1 MTNPVQN
8 NSLFATRRFWNEVV
22 SISLRGWNTSFAQ
35 RTVNVL
41 IYLFNQR
48 CQLGLYLRSLDTS
61 VHDLVALVV
70 LQL

>member
-1 MTNPVQN
+1 MTNAVQD
-8 NSLFATRRFWNEVV
+8 NSVFTTMRFGNEVV
-22 SISLRGWNTSFAQ
+22 GISLRGWNTSLAQ
-35 RTVNVL
+35 RTVNIL
-41 IYLFNQR
+41 ISLFTER